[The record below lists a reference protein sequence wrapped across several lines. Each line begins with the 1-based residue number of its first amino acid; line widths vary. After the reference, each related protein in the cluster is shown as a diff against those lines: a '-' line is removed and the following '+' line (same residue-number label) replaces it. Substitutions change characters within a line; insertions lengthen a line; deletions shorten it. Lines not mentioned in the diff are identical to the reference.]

1 VKVSSNG
8 KPFLCETNT
17 TVDTVR
23 KLQRALA
30 AKGYNPGNIDGVVD
44 TQTLSIKRRTL
55 YRAAS

>member
-1 VKVSSNG
+1 M
-8 KPFLCETNT
+8 CETNT